1 MIDGKNM
8 SQQNNYQ
15 NSLVFDFIL
24 LGPKINNSPAIE
36 TAKGNFKLKENMFHN
51 PEKRFVKLLLL
62 ETSMVVSKTEMENQN
77 RTS

>member
-36 TAKGNFKLKENMFHN
+36 TVKGHFKLKQNMLHN
-51 PEKRFVKLLLL
+51 PERRFVKLLLM